1 MLRAMRRFAPGFE
14 LYSVRSLL
22 ARDFEGTLAALAR
35 LGYRE
40 VEGSDLF
47 GRSPAEARRVFEG
60 LGLAA
65 PAWHCFLDPEN
76 DATLEGAIERAA
88 ELGAHF
94 LVAATAKELVGLG
107 PEGVT
112 LRDDLS
118 AAGYQGIA
126 VYLNRAGERAAAAGL
141 RFAYHNHAVELA
153 EVEPGRSGLALLLA
167 ETDPARVGFELDL
180 CWTVAG
186 GADPRALFAAHPG
199 RFPLCH
205 AKDTDARAKDTDA
218 RGKDL
223 DVGAGTIDFDAIL
236 SDAERAGI
244 EHLFVERDEEEDP
257 LRTAERGFAH
267 LARWWSPDGGG
278 RRSGQAGAA

>member
-22 ARDFEGTLAALAR
+22 AEDFEGTLAALAR

-47 GRSPAEARRVFEG
+47 GRTPAEARNSFDR
-60 LGLAA
+60 LGLTA

-76 DATLEGAIERAA
+76 DATLDESIERART
-88 ELGAHF
+88 LGARF
-94 LVAATAKELVGLG
+94 LVVATAKQLVAIG
-107 PEGVT
+107 PKGVT
-112 LRDDLS
+112 LRDDLP
-118 AAGYQGIA
+118 AAGYRDIA
-126 VYLNRAGERAAAAGL
+126 AYLGRAGERAAAAGL
-141 RFAYHNHAVELA
+141 RFAYHNHAVELG
-153 EVEPGRSGLALLLA
+153 EVEPGRSGLALLLE
-167 ETDPARVGFELDL
+167 ETDPARVGFEIDL

-205 AKDTDARAKDTDA
+205 AKDTDAR
-218 RGKDL
+218 GEDL
-223 DVGAGTIDFDAIL
+223 DVGAGVIDFDAVL
-236 SDAERAGI
+236 ADAERAGI
-244 EHLFVERDEEEDP
+244 EHLFVERDQEEDP

-267 LARWWSPDGGG
+267 LARWWSPDDAG
-278 RRSGQAGAA
+278 RSGQAGAP

>member
-22 ARDFEGTLAALAR
+22 ADDFEGTLAALAR

-47 GRSPAEARRVFEG
+47 GRTALEVREIFDRTG
-60 LGLAA
+60 LTA

-76 DATLEGAIERAA
+76 DATLDASIERALA
-88 ELGAHF
+88 LGACF
-94 LVAATAKELVGLG
+94 LVVATAKELIAVG
-107 PEGVT
+107 PKGVT
-112 LRDDLS
+112 LREDLP

-126 VYLNRAGERAAAAGL
+126 AYLNRAGERAAAAGL
-141 RFAYHNHAVELA
+141 RFGYHNHAVELG
-153 EVEPGRSGLALLLA
+153 EVEPGRSGLALLIE
-167 ETDPARVGFELDL
+167 ETDRAHVGFEIDL

-186 GADPRALFAAHPG
+186 GADPRGLFAAHPG

-205 AKDTDARAKDTDA
+205 AKDTDS
-218 RGKDL
+218 RGEDL
-223 DVGAGTIDFDAIL
+223 DVGAGVIDFDAIL
-236 SDAERAGI
+236 TDAATAGI
-244 EHLFVERDEEEDP
+244 EHLFVERDQEEDP

-267 LARWWSPDGGG
+267 LSRWWSQP
-278 RRSGQAGAA
+278 AGV